1 MHKQHGDIFQEDFR
15 EMNAFLYAGQEQGW
29 LRPVVGAVYPLDRI
43 GEAHREVIE
52 HTGGSQG
59 KIVVD
64 MTI

>member
-1 MHKQHGDIFQEDFR
+1 
-15 EMNAFLYAGQEQGW
+15 MNAFLYAGQEQGW
-29 LRPVVGAVYPLDRI
+29 LKPVVGVVYPLDRI

-64 MTI
+64 MEM